1 MLRPRPLQIAE
12 TAAASGL
19 LVGMTLFAPAAL
31 MTYLSGDSLIGPI
44 VLGVIAGAIT
54 AGASAFDDLRKTKGP
69 WS

>member
-1 MLRPRPLQIAE
+1 MLRARPIEIAK

-31 MTYLSGDSLIGPI
+31 MTYLSGDPPTGAF
-44 VLGVIAGAIT
+44 VLGGIAGAIT
-54 AGASAFDDLRKTKGP
+54 AGASIFDDLRKKKGP